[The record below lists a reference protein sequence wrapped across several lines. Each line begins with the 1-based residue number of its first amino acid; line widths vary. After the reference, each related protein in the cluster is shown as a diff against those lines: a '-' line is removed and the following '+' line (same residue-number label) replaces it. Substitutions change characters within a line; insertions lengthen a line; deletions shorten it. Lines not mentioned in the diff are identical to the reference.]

1 MKLQKNQ
8 SLLFL
13 GSVVFLSIILILQV
27 NGETNYNTFFLESE
41 QLRLVG
47 ENYRGGERT
56 PSPVVETDETDSNN
70 FWNFWQP
77 EPTPTPYWV
86 SPPVDENSPVSKC
99 YSKHISTLTNSYG
112 QILKTVESQTD
123 IMEFDENSPF
133 TPLTIVTDKNEVA
146 TKLIVELEAYCETN
160 NLFPLITRNL
170 NILDSSDLTVRVFST
185 DSNYDEVKTIVQKVD
200 VKNTNLNPNLLHK
213 WNEIGNVTIDLK
225 TINDK
230 IEGSEPIDSMQRIQ
244 VSGIMKIEF
253 QDEDKAWTWNFKIDP
268 ASSKYGSTQNSYVQV
283 KVIPTYKN
291 TGGSGGFDYPEPTTP
306 ETNTHTG
313 EQEQACI
320 ALGGILSGNLCTI
333 TPETP
338 ETPETPTDQEKCN
351 KLGGELKDGL
361 CQITIE
367 KDGTDGKDNGKDNEK
382 IDYGFLNYKKLL
394 NCTTLD
400 CFNDADFLPIYGIFG
415 TILLLGVFQSKRQS
429 RVVMIN

>member
-1 MKLQKNQ
+1 
-8 SLLFL
+8 
-13 GSVVFLSIILILQV
+13 
-27 NGETNYNTFFLESE
+27 
-41 QLRLVG
+41 
-47 ENYRGGERT
+47 
-56 PSPVVETDETDSNN
+56 
-70 FWNFWQP
+70 
-77 EPTPTPYWV
+77 
-86 SPPVDENSPVSKC
+86 
-99 YSKHISTLTNSYG
+99 
-112 QILKTVESQTD
+112 
-123 IMEFDENSPF
+123 MEFDENSPF

-160 NLFPLITRNL
+160 NLYPFVTRNL

-200 VKNTNLNPNLLHK
+200 VKNTNLNPNLFHK

-333 TPETP
+333 TNET
-338 ETPETPTDQEKCN
+338 ETETK
-351 KLGGELKDGL
+351 
-361 CQITIE
+361 IIE
-367 KDGTDGKDNGKDNEK
+367 KDGSEDVKDNGKDNEKDNEK

>member
-13 GSVVFLSIILILQV
+13 GSVAFLSIILILQV

-47 ENYRGGERT
+47 ENYRGGDRT
-56 PSPVVETDETDSNN
+56 PSPVVEPQETQDDRVQYPWP
-70 FWNFWQP
+70 F
-77 EPTPTPYWV
+77 
-86 SPPVDENSPVSKC
+86 DENSPVSKC

-123 IMEFDENSPF
+123 IMEFDENSPL

-146 TKLIVELEAYCETN
+146 TKLNVKLLAYCETN
-160 NLFPLITRNL
+160 NLYPFVTRNL
-170 NILDSSDLTVRVFST
+170 NVLDSSDLTVRVFSS
-185 DSNYDEVKTIVQKVD
+185 DSNNNNYEKTAIKKVD
-200 VKNTNLNPNLLHK
+200 VRTTNLNPNFLDK
-213 WNEIGNVTIDLK
+213 WNEYGNVTIDLK
-225 TINDK
+225 TINDM
-230 IEGSEPIDSMQRIQ
+230 IEGTQPLDSMQRIQ

-253 QDEDKAWTWNFKIDP
+253 KDENKAWTWNFKLDP
-268 ASSKYGSTQNSYVQV
+268 ATSKYGSIQNSYVQV

-338 ETPETPTDQEKCN
+338 ETPTDQEKCN

-367 KDGTDGKDNGKDNEK
+367 KDGKVSDESNEPK
-382 IDYGFLNYKKLL
+382 ELDYGILNYKKLL
-394 NCTTLD
+394 NCDSAD
-400 CFNDADFLPIYGIFG
+400 CYNDADFLPIYALFG
-415 TILLLGVFQSKRQS
+415 AILLLGVFQTKQQS
-429 RVVMIN
+429 RVVMMS

>member
-13 GSVVFLSIILILQV
+13 GSVAFLSIILILQV

-47 ENYRGGERT
+47 ENYRGGDRT
-56 PSPVVETDETDSNN
+56 PSPVVEPQETQDDQVQYPLP
-70 FWNFWQP
+70 F
-77 EPTPTPYWV
+77 
-86 SPPVDENSPVSKC
+86 DENSPVSKC

-123 IMEFDENSPF
+123 IMEFDENSPL

-146 TKLIVELEAYCETN
+146 TKLNVKLLAYCETN
-160 NLFPLITRNL
+160 NLYPFVTRNL
-170 NILDSSDLTVRVFST
+170 NVLDSSDLTVRVFSS
-185 DSNYDEVKTIVQKVD
+185 DSNNNNYEKTAIKKVD
-200 VKNTNLNPNLLHK
+200 VRTTNLNPNFLDK
-213 WNEIGNVTIDLK
+213 WNEYGNVTIDLK
-225 TINDK
+225 TINDM
-230 IEGSEPIDSMQRIQ
+230 IEGTQPLDSMQRIQ

-253 QDEDKAWTWNFKIDP
+253 KDENKAWTWNFKIDP

-338 ETPETPTDQEKCN
+338 ETPTDQEKCN

-367 KDGTDGKDNGKDNEK
+367 KDGKVSDESNEPK
-382 IDYGFLNYKKLL
+382 ELDYGILNYKKLL
-394 NCTTLD
+394 NCDSAD
-400 CFNDADFLPIYGIFG
+400 CYNDADFLPIYALFG
-415 TILLLGVFQSKRQS
+415 AILLLGVFQTKQQS
-429 RVVMIN
+429 RVVMMS

>member
-415 TILLLGVFQSKRQS
+415 AILLLGVFQSKRQS

>member
-13 GSVVFLSIILILQV
+13 GSVAFLSIILILQV

-56 PSPVVETDETDSNN
+56 PSPVVEPQVETQDDQVQYPLP
-70 FWNFWQP
+70 F
-77 EPTPTPYWV
+77 
-86 SPPVDENSPVSKC
+86 DENSPVSKC

-160 NLFPLITRNL
+160 NLYPFVTRNL

-200 VKNTNLNPNLLHK
+200 VKNTNLNPNLFHK

-338 ETPETPTDQEKCN
+338 DPETPTDTPTDQEKCN
-351 KLGGELKDGL
+351 NRGGELKDGL
-361 CQITIE
+361 CQIIIE

>member
-13 GSVVFLSIILILQV
+13 GSVAFLSIILILQV

-47 ENYRGGERT
+47 ENYRGGDRT
-56 PSPVVETDETDSNN
+56 PSPVVEPQETQDDRVQYPWP
-70 FWNFWQP
+70 F
-77 EPTPTPYWV
+77 
-86 SPPVDENSPVSKC
+86 DENSPVSKC

-123 IMEFDENSPF
+123 IMEFDENSPL

-146 TKLIVELEAYCETN
+146 TKLNVKLLAYCETN
-160 NLFPLITRNL
+160 NLYPFVTRNL
-170 NILDSSDLTVRVFST
+170 NVLDSSDLTVRVFSS
-185 DSNYDEVKTIVQKVD
+185 DSNNNNYEKTAIKKVD
-200 VKNTNLNPNLLHK
+200 VRTTNLNPNFLDK
-213 WNEIGNVTIDLK
+213 WNEYGNVTIDLK
-225 TINDK
+225 TINDM
-230 IEGSEPIDSMQRIQ
+230 IEGTQPLDSMQRIQ

-253 QDEDKAWTWNFKIDP
+253 KDENKAWTWNFKIDP

-338 ETPETPTDQEKCN
+338 DPETPETPTDQEKCN

-367 KDGTDGKDNGKDNEK
+367 KDGKVSDESNEPK
-382 IDYGFLNYKKLL
+382 ELDYGILNYKKLL
-394 NCTTLD
+394 NCDSAD
-400 CFNDADFLPIYGIFG
+400 CYNDADFLPIYALFG
-415 TILLLGVFQSKRQS
+415 AILLLGVFQTKQQS
-429 RVVMIN
+429 RVVMMS

>member
-13 GSVVFLSIILILQV
+13 GSVAFLSIILILQV

-47 ENYRGGERT
+47 ENYRGGDRT
-56 PSPVVETDETDSNN
+56 PSPVVEPQETQDDQVQYPLP
-70 FWNFWQP
+70 F
-77 EPTPTPYWV
+77 
-86 SPPVDENSPVSKC
+86 DENSPVSKC

-123 IMEFDENSPF
+123 IMEFDENSPL

-146 TKLIVELEAYCETN
+146 TKLNVKLLAYCETN
-160 NLFPLITRNL
+160 NLYPFVTRNL
-170 NILDSSDLTVRVFST
+170 NVLDSSDLTVRVFSS
-185 DSNYDEVKTIVQKVD
+185 DSNNNNYEKTAIKKVD
-200 VKNTNLNPNLLHK
+200 VRTTNLNPNFLDK
-213 WNEIGNVTIDLK
+213 WNEYGNVTIDLK
-225 TINDK
+225 TINDM
-230 IEGSEPIDSMQRIQ
+230 IEGTQPLDSMQRIQ

-253 QDEDKAWTWNFKIDP
+253 KDENKAWTWNFKIDP

-338 ETPETPTDQEKCN
+338 DPETPETPTDQEKCN

-367 KDGTDGKDNGKDNEK
+367 KDGKVSDESNEPK
-382 IDYGFLNYKKLL
+382 ELDYGILNYKKLL
-394 NCTTLD
+394 NCDSAD
-400 CFNDADFLPIYGIFG
+400 CYNDADFLPIYALFG
-415 TILLLGVFQSKRQS
+415 AILLLGVFQTKQQS
-429 RVVMIN
+429 RVVMMS

>member
-13 GSVVFLSIILILQV
+13 GSVAFLSIILILQV

-47 ENYRGGERT
+47 ENYRGGDRT
-56 PSPVVETDETDSNN
+56 PSPVVEPQVDDDWFGGIFGGDEQVQYPLP
-70 FWNFWQP
+70 F
-77 EPTPTPYWV
+77 
-86 SPPVDENSPVSKC
+86 DENSPVSKC

-123 IMEFDENSPF
+123 IMEFDENSPL

-146 TKLIVELEAYCETN
+146 TKLNVKLLAYCETN
-160 NLFPLITRNL
+160 NLYPFVTRNL
-170 NILDSSDLTVRVFST
+170 NVLDSSDLTVRVFSS
-185 DSNYDEVKTIVQKVD
+185 DSNNNNYEKTAIKKVD
-200 VKNTNLNPNLLHK
+200 VRTTNLNPNFLDK
-213 WNEIGNVTIDLK
+213 WNEYGNVTIDLK
-225 TINDK
+225 TINDM
-230 IEGSEPIDSMQRIQ
+230 IEGTQPLDSMQRIQ

-253 QDEDKAWTWNFKIDP
+253 KDENKAWTWNFKIDP

-338 ETPETPTDQEKCN
+338 ETPTDQEKCN

-367 KDGTDGKDNGKDNEK
+367 KDGKVSDESNEPK
-382 IDYGFLNYKKLL
+382 ELDYGILNYKKLL
-394 NCTTLD
+394 NCDSAD
-400 CFNDADFLPIYGIFG
+400 CFNDADFIPIYALFG
-415 TILLLGVFQSKRQS
+415 AILLLGVFQTKQQS
-429 RVVMIN
+429 RVVMMS

>member
-13 GSVVFLSIILILQV
+13 GSVAFLSIILILQV

-47 ENYRGGERT
+47 ENYRGGDRT
-56 PSPVVETDETDSNN
+56 PSPVVEPQVDDDWFGGIFGGDEQVQYPLP
-70 FWNFWQP
+70 F
-77 EPTPTPYWV
+77 
-86 SPPVDENSPVSKC
+86 DENSPVSKC

-123 IMEFDENSPF
+123 IMEFDENSPL

-146 TKLIVELEAYCETN
+146 TKLNVKLLAYCETN
-160 NLFPLITRNL
+160 NLYPFVTRNL
-170 NILDSSDLTVRVFST
+170 NVLDSSDLTVRVFSS
-185 DSNYDEVKTIVQKVD
+185 DSNNNNYEKTAIKKVD
-200 VKNTNLNPNLLHK
+200 VRTTNLNPNFLDK
-213 WNEIGNVTIDLK
+213 WNEYGNVTIDLK
-225 TINDK
+225 TINDM
-230 IEGSEPIDSMQRIQ
+230 IEGTQPLDSMQRIQ

-253 QDEDKAWTWNFKIDP
+253 KDENKAWTWNFKLDP
-268 ASSKYGSTQNSYVQV
+268 ATSKYGSIQNSYVQV

-320 ALGGILSGNLCTI
+320 ALGGILSGNLCTK
-333 TPETP
+333 TP

-361 CQITIE
+361 CQITLE
-367 KDGTDGKDNGKDNEK
+367 KDGKVSDESNEPK
-382 IDYGFLNYKKLL
+382 ELDYGILNYKKLL
-394 NCTTLD
+394 NCDSAD
-400 CFNDADFLPIYGIFG
+400 CFNDADFLPIYALFG
-415 TILLLGVFQSKRQS
+415 AILLLGVFQTKQQS
-429 RVVMIN
+429 RVVMMS